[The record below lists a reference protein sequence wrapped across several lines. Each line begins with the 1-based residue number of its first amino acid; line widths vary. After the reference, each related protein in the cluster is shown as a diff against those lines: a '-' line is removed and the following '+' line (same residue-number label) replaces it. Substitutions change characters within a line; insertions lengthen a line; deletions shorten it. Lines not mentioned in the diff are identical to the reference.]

1 MQSKEISMPSL
12 TLDNANA
19 IITGA
24 FAKAAELQLKPIVVS
39 VFDAG
44 GHLKAFQRQDGTSIL
59 RFEIASGKA
68 FGALAVGTGSRWLHN
83 QAKDRPHFLEG
94 LSGVSGGRIVP
105 VPGGVLIKDSTNEI
119 IGAVGI
125 SGDTSDNDEA
135 AAVAGIDGAGF
146 TADIG

>member
-1 MQSKEISMPSL
+1 MHQL
-12 TLDNANA
+12 TLEQSNA
-19 IITGA
+19 IIAGA
-24 FAKAAELQLKPIVVS
+24 LAAAKNQKLKPLAVS

-44 GHLKAFQRQDGTSIL
+44 GNLKAFQRQDGTSIL

-68 FGALAVGTGSRWLHN
+68 FGALAVGAGSRWLHN

-105 VPGGVLIKDSTNEI
+105 VPGGVLIKNKEGEI
-119 IGAVGI
+119 LGAVGI

-135 AAVAGIDGAGF
+135 AAIDGIEKAGF
-146 TADIG
+146 VADAG

>member
-1 MQSKEISMPSL
+1 MSSL
-12 TLDNANA
+12 TLEKANA
-19 IITGA
+19 IIAGA
-24 FAKAAELQLKPIVVS
+24 FAKAAELKLKPLAVS

-68 FGALAVGTGSRWLHN
+68 FGALAVGAGSRWLNN
-83 QAKDRPHFLEG
+83 QAKERPHFLEG

-105 VPGGVLIKDSTNEI
+105 VPGGVLIKNSVGEI
-119 IGAVGI
+119 LGAVGI

-135 AAVAGIDGAGF
+135 SAIAGIEGTGFAADAG
-146 TADIG
+146 

>member
-1 MQSKEISMPSL
+1 MSQL
-12 TLDNANA
+12 TLEKANA
-19 IITGA
+19 IIAGA
-24 FAKAAELQLKPIVVS
+24 FAKATELQLKPIVVS

-94 LSGVSGGRIVP
+94 LSGVSGGKIVP
-105 VPGGVLIKDSTNEI
+105 VPGGVVIKDESNEI

-125 SGDTSDNDEA
+125 SGDTSDNDELA
-135 AAVAGIDGAGF
+135 AIAGIEATGFNADAG
-146 TADIG
+146 

>member
-1 MQSKEISMPSL
+1 MSPL
-12 TLDNANA
+12 TLDQANG
-19 IITGA
+19 IIVLA
-24 FAKAAELQLKPIVVS
+24 FAKAKELQLKPLAIS

-44 GHLKAFQRQDGTSIL
+44 GNLKAFQRQDGTSIL

-94 LSGVSGGRIVP
+94 LSGVSGGKIVP
-105 VPGGVLIKDSTNEI
+105 VPGGVLIKNKEGAI
-119 IGAVGI
+119 LGAVGI

-135 AAVAGIDGAGF
+135 AAIAGIEQSGFVADAG
-146 TADIG
+146 

>member
-1 MQSKEISMPSL
+1 MSHL
-12 TLDNANA
+12 TLDQANN
-19 IITGA
+19 IIAGA
-24 FAKAAELQLKPIVVS
+24 FAKAAELQLKPLAIS

-44 GHLKAFQRQDGTSIL
+44 GNLKAFQRQDGTSIL

-68 FGALAVGTGSRWLHN
+68 FGALAVGIGSRWLHN

-94 LSGVSGGRIVP
+94 LSGVSGGKIVP
-105 VPGGVLIKDSTNEI
+105 VPGGVLIKNKEDEI

-135 AAVAGIDGAGF
+135 AAIVGIEQSGFVADAG
-146 TADIG
+146 

>member
-1 MQSKEISMPSL
+1 MHQL
-12 TLDNANA
+12 TLEQANA
-19 IITGA
+19 IIAGA
-24 FAKAAELQLKPIVVS
+24 LATAENQKFKPLAVS

-44 GHLKAFQRQDGTSIL
+44 GNLKAFQRQDGTSIL

-68 FGALAVGTGSRWLHN
+68 FGALAVGAGSRWLHN

-105 VPGGVLIKDSTNEI
+105 VPGGVLIKNKEGEI
-119 IGAVGI
+119 LGAVGI

-135 AAVAGIDGAGF
+135 AAIDGIEKAGF
-146 TADIG
+146 VADAG

>member
-1 MQSKEISMPSL
+1 MHQL
-12 TLDNANA
+12 TLERANA
-19 IITGA
+19 IIAGA
-24 FAKAAELQLKPIVVS
+24 LTTAENQKLKPLAVS

-44 GHLKAFQRQDGTSIL
+44 GNLKAFQRQDGTSIL

-68 FGALAVGTGSRWLHN
+68 FGALAVGAGSRWLHN

-105 VPGGVLIKDSTNEI
+105 VPGGVLIKNKEGEI
-119 IGAVGI
+119 LGAVGI

-135 AAVAGIDGAGF
+135 AAIDGIEKAGF
-146 TADIG
+146 VADAG

>member
-1 MQSKEISMPSL
+1 MARL
-12 TLDNANA
+12 TLNKANQ
-19 IITGA
+19 IIKGA
-24 FAKAAELQLKPIVVS
+24 FAKAGEMGLKPLAIS

-44 GHLKAFQRQDGTSIL
+44 GNLKAFQRQDGTSIL

-94 LSGVSGGRIVP
+94 LSGVSGGRVVP
-105 VPGGVLIKDSTNEI
+105 VPGGVLIKDAKGEI
-119 IGAVGI
+119 LGAAGI

-135 AAVAGIDGAGF
+135 AAVAGIETAGF
-146 TADIG
+146 VADAG